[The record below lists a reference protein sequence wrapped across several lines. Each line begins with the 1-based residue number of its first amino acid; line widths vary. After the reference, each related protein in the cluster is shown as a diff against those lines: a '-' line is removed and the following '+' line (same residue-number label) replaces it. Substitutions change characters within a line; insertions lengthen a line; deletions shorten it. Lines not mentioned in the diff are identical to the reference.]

1 MCIMEYKRIAKVY
14 KKDIKGYEAQFETFA
29 KVPNIIRETC
39 LQDVICEA
47 ILNILFICIDQRIV
61 FLQKINDSP
70 SVYNVLRIYNG
81 MQRTIK
87 RRKTIDNAFFL
98 LTSYIG

>member
-14 KKDIKGYEAQFETFA
+14 KKDIKGYESQFETFA

-47 ILNILFICIDQRIV
+47 ILNILFI
-61 FLQKINDSP
+61 
-70 SVYNVLRIYNG
+70 
-81 MQRTIK
+81 
-87 RRKTIDNAFFL
+87 
-98 LTSYIG
+98 